1 MRSGV
6 VAAAAL
12 IGLAGLPVPG
22 AAQPAEQPVTFAE
35 HVAPILYERCT
46 TCHRPG
52 QVGPMSLL
60 TYADARPW
68 ARSIR
73 EKVAAREMPPWDAD
87 PAIGAW
93 ANDRSLSADEIATL
107 VAWADAGAP
116 RGDLAAMPP
125 LPSYADSEWTIGE
138 PDAIFGI
145 PPFDVP
151 PAGLVDY
158 TYFEV
163 PTNLTEDKWVSAIQV
178 RPGAAAAVHHV
189 IVTARAQRT
198 PEERRAR
205 RRADP
210 GFRLDRD
217 ILPGREIEWNPGVAQ
232 LGGRGK
238 GAPLGGTTV
247 GNDGV
252 TIFQPGTARLLEAG
266 TTLVFEMHYTPTG
279 EPHVDETRIGMVFTD
294 TPPEQTVRSGAIV
307 HGQFVIPPGAADYKV
322 EADLT
327 FTKGVRLLSLLPHSH
342 LRGVRWDY
350 EAVYPDGTRE
360 TILSVPD
367 YDFNWQIDY
376 IFDEPLA
383 LPEGSRIHAVAHYDN
398 SAANRSNPD
407 PTAEVRW
414 GEQTDEEMMFTALSY
429 LIDEEAGAAAA
440 GRRGR

>member
-1 MRSGV
+1 MRFRIALVTAVIGV
-6 VAAAAL
+6 
-12 IGLAGLPVPG
+12 AGLPGVG
-22 AAQPAEQPVTFAE
+22 AAQPAESQVTFAE
-35 HVAPILYERCT
+35 HVAPIFYERCT

-73 EKVAAREMPPWDAD
+73 HKVVGREMPPWDAD

-93 ANDRSLSADEIATL
+93 ANDRSLSDEQIATI
-107 VAWADAGAP
+107 VAWADGGAP
-116 RGDLAAMPP
+116 SGDLAAMPP
-125 LPSYADSEWTIGE
+125 VPGYADSEWSIGK
-138 PDAIFGI
+138 PDAIFST
-145 PPFDVP
+145 PPFEVP
-151 PAGLVDY
+151 LDGTVDY

-163 PTNLTEDKWVSAIQV
+163 PTSLTEDKWVSALQV

-189 IVTARAQRT
+189 IVTARAPRP
-198 PEERRAR
+198 PEAPRAR
-205 RRADP
+205 RRATP
-210 GFRLDRD
+210 GIRIDRD

-232 LGGRGK
+232 LGDRGK
-238 GAPLGGTTV
+238 GTSLGGTTV

-252 TIFQPGTARLLEAG
+252 TIFEPGTARLLKAG

-279 EPHVDETRIGMVFTD
+279 EPHVDETRLGLVFTD
-294 TPPEQTVRSGAIV
+294 TPPDRQVWTTAIV
-307 HGQFVIPPGAADYKV
+307 HGQFVIPPGAPDYKV

-327 FTKGVRLLSLLPHSH
+327 FTEDVKLLNLLPHSH

-350 EAVYPDGTRE
+350 EAVYPDGRRE
-360 TILSVPD
+360 AVLSVPS

-376 IFDEPLA
+376 IFDEPLE
-383 LPEGSRIHAVAHYDN
+383 LPAGSKIHAVALYDN

-429 LIDEEAGAAAA
+429 LIDEEAETGTTPEP
-440 GRRGR
+440 